1 MAFAE
6 RREMINLS
14 FLNAIAGGGKSYC
27 ALQDAHSGV
36 RQGGRVLYIAPTI
49 ALLEEAADTF
59 RAFGSEI
66 EPEVIHN
73 ATAQFVVPAILA
85 ALNRPSEGG
94 RFLAITFAA
103 FVSLPFFPGRERWS
117 LIVDEIP
124 QAATVHELT
133 VPETHVHLTDHV
145 ELVAKGPVERHAR
158 EVKG

>member
-1 MAFAE
+1 MAAFVALVHQKANATAKVEEGTSCGGRTGERRMAFAE

-73 ATAQFVVPAILA
+73 ATAQFVAPAILA
-85 ALNRPSEGG
+85 APEPAVRGGQVSRNYVRGFRVAAVLPRP
-94 RFLAITFAA
+94 
-103 FVSLPFFPGRERWS
+103 
-117 LIVDEIP
+117 
-124 QAATVHELT
+124 
-133 VPETHVHLTDHV
+133 
-145 ELVAKGPVERHAR
+145 
-158 EVKG
+158 